1 MLKSYII
8 IKKKIQKNSHY
19 YVAFAFH
26 PERMISIEYLTTLT
40 TNEKDLLRKHCE
52 LAGHMRRIRHLR
64 TFLVNEIHDKRAVL
78 KRKKYKIN
86 AELEKPYG
94 KILFGG
100 KKRINGFDTFP
111 CAYQGTLDSL
121 VFRDF
126 RNTAIENLLLSADP
140 TICLTRFYYDASF
153 PIKEF
158 QSAAKFDDSEWAL
171 NDPLLGNGQTGTPRF
186 PLNPSGIK
194 PQDDSVTPL
203 IKGSSIDPVPPQ
215 PHSHSICSEEV
226 VASSSELTVDDYGA
240 ARTVEEL
247 VADT

>member
-26 PERMISIEYLTTLT
+26 PERMISIEDLTTLT
-40 TNEKDLLRKHCE
+40 PNEKDLLRKHCE

-171 NDPLLGNGQTGTPRF
+171 NDPAFGERTNRHTTVPAQPFRH
-186 PLNPSGIK
+186 NASG
-194 PQDDSVTPL
+194 
-203 IKGSSIDPVPPQ
+203 
-215 PHSHSICSEEV
+215 
-226 VASSSELTVDDYGA
+226 
-240 ARTVEEL
+240 R
-247 VADT
+247 

>member
-1 MLKSYII
+1 
-8 IKKKIQKNSHY
+8 
-19 YVAFAFH
+19 
-26 PERMISIEYLTTLT
+26 MISIEDLTTLT
-40 TNEKDLLRKHCE
+40 PNEKDLLRKHCE

-171 NDPLLGNGQTGTPRF
+171 NDPAFGERTNRHTTVPAQPFRHKA
-186 PLNPSGIK
+186 SGRQRNA
-194 PQDDSVTPL
+194 PD
-203 IKGSSIDPVPPQ
+203 
-215 PHSHSICSEEV
+215 
-226 VASSSELTVDDYGA
+226 
-240 ARTVEEL
+240 
-247 VADT
+247 